1 MQLTDCIEKGSSKHM
16 YTKFTESMERYA
28 INISKN
34 MYNWQAASKKI
45 IHECTARHTEQYGK
59 GCHSCFTSKFS

>member
-1 MQLTDCIEKGSSKHM
+1 M

-34 MYNWQAASKKI
+34 MYNWQAASKKK
-45 IHECTARHTEQYGK
+45 IHECTARLTEQYGK